1 MFDAPEF
8 SPDDVPPGVDDH
20 HAGEWTGEPPHDG
33 EPRRKPRGK
42 KEEPRREISW
52 LTAAQ
57 VTDRCPEWAWDYDG
71 AGRLMRDTLI
81 LFAGRPDAGKSTA
94 ARYFGAGY
102 TRGTIPGC
110 FQGQPQN
117 VAYIASEESLDVMV
131 KPSLRAH
138 NADMGRIY
146 FPEVKLGDL
155 QVRLLSTVDETALT
169 AFLLDQ
175 NITVVIVDPIM
186 SAISSAADINRNNE
200 TREYLEPWARMA
212 DAINGL
218 VIGIVH
224 LIKAPGCDIVAAI
237 NGSSAFGEVARAV
250 IAFAKDPE
258 SEDVR
263 VMSQEKNNAG
273 ESDLALAYRIESTTV
288 TTDDGKRT
296 PVGQFT
302 ILGPSG
308 RGVGDLFRADT
319 AHSRLGKRSCEVL
332 EAVRQAGE
340 PCDLAMV
347 AALVPG
353 LSREDAGKYLRRLA
367 LNALLVKVGRGMY
380 DHPSRA
386 SSP

>member
-1 MFDAPEF
+1 VSTA
-8 SPDDVPPGVDDH
+8 DDIKDVNDWALTD
-20 HAGEWTGEPPHDG
+20 GEPPPNG
-33 EPRRKPRGK
+33 ERRRKRGK
-42 KEEPRREISW
+42 KEATEEPRREITW
-52 LTAAQ
+52 RTASQ
-57 VTDRCPEWAWDYDG
+57 ITDRCPEWAWKYDDG
-71 AGRLMRDTLI
+71 GRLMRDTLI

-110 FQGQPQN
+110 FHGHPQN
-117 VAYIASEESLDVMV
+117 IAYIASEESLEVMV

-138 NADMGRIY
+138 NADMDRVY
-146 FPEVKLGDL
+146 FPEVKVGEL

-175 NITVVIVDPIM
+175 NIKVVIVDPVM
-186 SAISSAADINRNNE
+186 SAIGSTADIHRNNE
-200 TREYLEPWARMA
+200 TREYLEPWARIA
-212 DAINGL
+212 EAINGL

-224 LIKAPGCDIVAAI
+224 LIKAPGGDIVAAI

-263 VMSQEKNNAG
+263 VLSQEKNNAG
-273 ESDLALAYRIESTTV
+273 RSDLALSYRIESTTV
-288 TTDDGKRT
+288 TTDDGKQT
-296 PVGQFT
+296 PVGQFS
-302 ILGPSG
+302 IAGPSG
-308 RGVGDLFRADT
+308 RSVGDLFHADT
-319 AHSRLGKRSCEVL
+319 AHSRLGKISCQVL

-353 LSREDAGKYLRRLA
+353 LSSDDAGKYLRRLA
-367 LNALLVKVGRGMY
+367 QNELLIKVGRGMF

-386 SSP
+386 ASP